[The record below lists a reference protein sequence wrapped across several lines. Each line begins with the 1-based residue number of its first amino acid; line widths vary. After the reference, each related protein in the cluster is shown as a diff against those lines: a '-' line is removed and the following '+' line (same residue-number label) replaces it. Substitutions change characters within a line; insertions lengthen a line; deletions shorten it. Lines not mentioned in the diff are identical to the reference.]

1 MAEEKMIDLGKA
13 LAKQSSPLRLR
24 LVFTCVII
32 SILSSNAYSQSD
44 SSGSSFFP
52 LEVGNIWRYQEGPDS
67 SSYYQT
73 KLTRDSAFGTTHY
86 LFYDNSN
93 KPTYKVDSA
102 LNVTFS
108 PFVPASAWTKYRLAA
123 KKGDVW
129 TAFIGP
135 YGGRV
140 AARLDS
146 VYWDIVAG
154 SYTEVKGIGYYTQGA
169 DTTNF
174 SVWLYSD
181 YLAAGYGFYMNIA
194 DAEQSPNDFLVGAF
208 IDGIAYGNVTGVS
221 SQPNNRITLGYKLYP
236 AYPNPFNPS
245 TTISFDLPSRS
256 YVTLKMF
263 DILGREVS
271 TIVSEELQAGNYA
284 RQWNAANMDSGVF
297 FYRLQAGT
305 YTETRKL
312 LLLK

>member
-1 MAEEKMIDLGKA
+1 MVEEKLIDLGIILGKHSGS
-13 LAKQSSPLRLR
+13 LLLMR
-24 LVFTCVII
+24 VFTCAMI

-44 SSGSSFFP
+44 SSGGSFFP
-52 LEVGNIWRYQEGPDS
+52 FKVGNIWRYQEGPDS

-73 KLTRDSAFGTTHY
+73 KLTRDSVSGATHY
-86 LFYDNSN
+86 LFYDNAD

-102 LNVTFS
+102 LNVTYS

-146 VYWDIVAG
+146 IYWDIVAG
-154 SYTEVKGIGYYTQGA
+154 RYTEVKGIGYYTQGS

-181 YLAAGYGFYMNIA
+181 
-194 DAEQSPNDFLVGAF
+194 
-208 IDGIAYGNVTGVS
+208 
-221 SQPNNRITLGYKLYP
+221 
-236 AYPNPFNPS
+236 
-245 TTISFDLPSRS
+245 
-256 YVTLKMF
+256 
-263 DILGREVS
+263 
-271 TIVSEELQAGNYA
+271 
-284 RQWNAANMDSGVF
+284 
-297 FYRLQAGT
+297 
-305 YTETRKL
+305 
-312 LLLK
+312 